1 MGRMKDIFMDLLEED
16 PNYGQDCEDDAYW
29 SEQAKWQEL
38 YEKEMV
44 KEAQLPVNKVPPCS
58 GHDLEQ
64 EKLPF

>member
-16 PNYGQDCEDDAYW
+16 PNFAQDCEDDAYW

-38 YEKEMV
+38 YEKEMA
-44 KEAQLPVNKVPPCS
+44 KEASLPVNKVPPCS
-58 GHDLEQ
+58 GHAFEQ